1 MYRQQRLE
9 AFSSNLCFLVS
20 VNIGISTL
28 LVFSGIYDGLNSDK
42 LVWLTGIYV
51 VSCIRLLIHFKVP
64 NSNLHKLDYH
74 FIGVLLAAVTWACYP
89 YLFHHEFTLREKAI
103 TIIIFCGMSGGSATL
118 LSSDI
123 RSAIAFTSITVF
135 PYSFVL
141 LQSGTYDEKIIGMM
155 SIGYGIALC
164 LSSSRSRNF
173 ILSSIKDRLKVETLV
188 KSLEREVEHRT
199 EKITLLEQKDSVT
212 GLLNRT
218 SFLATVKSLQQEEPY
233 QDSACWQTM
242 IYIHLSKF
250 QLLCTNYGHGY
261 GDYVLNV
268 IGKRLLNIDE
278 RYNTIASK
286 WNGSGFILYLPHD
299 SNISIPQFIGTIN
312 HLLTREVQYLSLKTT
327 PNFYYGYYQLEGSLS
342 LANAVNNAYLSMLEG
357 KKKNIKIYSFDQGLK
372 DKIEWQEQ
380 LVAKLEMAINADDF
394 YMVYQPIV
402 DVASNQISGF
412 EALIRW
418 KLEDKFVSPDEFI
431 PIAEQHGLMFTIG
444 KFVMR
449 SSLNA
454 LCTINQH
461 LPHLSMSINVS
472 VIQFEDEH
480 FLRHLGQ
487 LLDEFDVDPGNI
499 HLEITETA
507 MIQDLEKLTY
517 VMAETKKMGVKL
529 SIDDFGTGF
538 SSIAVLK
545 SLDVDYIKIDKSYI
559 DDICHDD
566 KDRSI
571 VSALTKMSHAID
583 VRVIAE
589 GVEHAQ
595 QKDLLS
601 NKGVDFYQGYLFS
614 KPMPEEELLALLNI
628 DLTEGDSVVNHGW

>member
-1 MYRQQRLE
+1 
-9 AFSSNLCFLVS
+9 
-20 VNIGISTL
+20 
-28 LVFSGIYDGLNSDK
+28 
-42 LVWLTGIYV
+42 
-51 VSCIRLLIHFKVP
+51 
-64 NSNLHKLDYH
+64 
-74 FIGVLLAAVTWACYP
+74 
-89 YLFHHEFTLREKAI
+89 
-103 TIIIFCGMSGGSATL
+103 
-118 LSSDI
+118 
-123 RSAIAFTSITVF
+123 
-135 PYSFVL
+135 
-141 LQSGTYDEKIIGMM
+141 
-155 SIGYGIALC
+155 
-164 LSSSRSRNF
+164 
-173 ILSSIKDRLKVETLV
+173 
-188 KSLEREVEHRT
+188 
-199 EKITLLEQKDSVT
+199 
-212 GLLNRT
+212 
-218 SFLATVKSLQQEEPY
+218 
-233 QDSACWQTM
+233 
-242 IYIHLSKF
+242 
-250 QLLCTNYGHGY
+250 
-261 GDYVLNV
+261 
-268 IGKRLLNIDE
+268 
-278 RYNTIASK
+278 
-286 WNGSGFILYLPHD
+286 
-299 SNISIPQFIGTIN
+299 
-312 HLLTREVQYLSLKTT
+312 
-327 PNFYYGYYQLEGSLS
+327 
-342 LANAVNNAYLSMLEG
+342 
-357 KKKNIKIYSFDQGLK
+357 
-372 DKIEWQEQ
+372 
-380 LVAKLEMAINADDF
+380 MAINADDF

-454 LCTINQH
+454 LCIINQH

-559 DDICHDD
+559 DDICYDD

-589 GVEHAQ
+589 GVEHTQ

-601 NKGVDFYQGYLFS
+601 DKGVDFYQGYLFS
-614 KPMPEEELLALLNI
+614 KPMPEDEVLALLNI
-628 DLTEGDSVVNHGW
+628 DLAEDDTVVNKNW